1 MSIIA
6 QSTPDPMPALYL
18 LGAVLCAVAIVY
30 RLATS
35 RLSTRYPPG
44 PPGKPLV
51 GNILDVEPQG
61 AWTKLTKYKE
71 IYGDLVYFHGLGN
84 SILVLNSLEA
94 ITDLFEKKASTYS
107 DRPWFTVSMP
117 LLPYGAEWRTQRKLA
132 HAALSPSAVRK
143 YHIVQEDLAAL
154 LCKEIMD
161 TPNDFFVHVR
171 MAAERLVL
179 IVTYG
184 LSVNTADSQYISH
197 ADATM
202 HMITKNT
209 VPGAFLCDLLPWMK
223 HLPSWVP
230 FQREATRGRGMID
243 TLVTMPF
250 EHVKRDMDAGI
261 AQPSLTRELLES
273 ADCDANT
280 LHHIK
285 WMAGSLY
292 GAGGETTY
300 STVLNC
306 ILAMV
311 LHPDKLKKA
320 QDELDRVVGTAR
332 MPLIS
337 DKADLPY
344 VNALIKE
351 IMRWRPVLP
360 LGLARCSNAEDVY
373 RGYTIPKGTIV
384 IPNVWSI
391 AFEPRGLYSP
401 DLFEPER
408 WLVSDKED
416 MPLDP
421 ADWTFGFARRICP
434 GKHLAENS
442 VFIFISTLLAMFDI
456 SPPKDGQVRVEFEKG
471 MVSYPL
477 PFECTLG
484 PRSEAKAAQIRERAA
499 QTTV

>member
-1 MSIIA
+1 MSTIP
-6 QSTPDPMPALYL
+6 QPTPSPMPTLYL
-18 LGAVLCAVAIVY
+18 LGAILCTVAIVY
-30 RLATS
+30 RLVTS
-35 RLSTRYPPG
+35 RVSTRYPPG

-61 AWTKLTKYKE
+61 AWTKLTKYKDV
-71 IYGDLVYFHGLGN
+71 YGDLVYFHGLGN
-84 SILVLNSLEA
+84 SILVLNSIDA
-94 ITDLFEKKASTYS
+94 ITDLFEKK
-107 DRPWFTVSMP
+107 SMP

-143 YHIVQEDLAAL
+143 YHVVQEDLAAL

-184 LSVNTADSQYISH
+184 LSVHTADSQYISH

-223 HLPSWVP
+223 HLPSWLP
-230 FQREATRGRGMID
+230 FQKEATRGRDMID

-250 EHVKRDMDAGI
+250 EHVKRDIDAGI
-261 AQPSLTRELLES
+261 AQPSLTRDLLES
-273 ADCDANT
+273 ADGDANT

-320 QDELDRVVGTAR
+320 QEELDRVVGTAR

-360 LGLARCSNAEDVY
+360 LGLARCSNKEDIY
-373 RGYTIPKGTIV
+373 RGYTIPKGTVV

-408 WLVSDKED
+408 WLVTDQED

-456 SPPKDGQVRVEFEKG
+456 GPPKNGAIRVEFEFEKG

-477 PFECTLG
+477 PFECSLT
-484 PRSEAKAAQIRERAA
+484 PRSGVKAAQIRERAA